1 MEISNL
7 IEIPIFEGARI
18 VAGKRGCHRTVH
30 TVTMMDAPD
39 IIDFV
44 KPHELLVTT
53 AFWFKENPENLVSLI
68 KDMAN
73 KGCAGLGIK
82 ARRYLQEI
90 PFSVIQIADELA
102 FPIIDIPLTH
112 SLGDIVNQT
121 LSYILTKR
129 PGGLL
134 NLLQMRREKNKLF
147 ARVLEGAYSSKQEIL
162 AQGKG
167 FGLVNAPYYLLVVGK
182 PDDVAPPANH
192 MKDAIFE
199 LIEGES
205 VNQMNKNIFFMKED
219 LFIFLCPI
227 FSLSKTIECQI
238 GDWLRKLQD
247 LIDDTFQISFSFG
260 IGNYVECVSN
270 VKTSFWQ
277 AKNELDMGYR
287 LGKRKFIQL
296 CSSQSVG
303 ELLSLIPTPN
313 LQEFYVKT
321 LKELA
326 QPLDQDKIGL
336 LDTLNL
342 YFKNNSNIAETAK
355 QLFVHRNTV
364 IYRLQKCEDI
374 LGENLKDAEVA
385 FKLRI
390 ALLIHTLI

>member
-1 MEISNL
+1 MEIL
-7 IEIPIFEGARI
+7 DLMQIPIFEGASI

-39 IIDFV
+39 IIHFV

-53 AFWFKENPENLVSLI
+53 AFWFKENPENLVTLI
-68 KDMAN
+68 EDMAR

-82 ARRYLQEI
+82 TERYLLEI
-90 PFSVIQIADELA
+90 PYSVIRMADELA
-102 FPIIDIPLTH
+102 LPIIDIPLTH

-121 LSYILTKR
+121 LSFILTQR
-129 PGGLL
+129 PSGML
-134 NLLQMRREKNKLF
+134 NLLQIRREKNKFF
-147 ARVLEGAYSSKQEIL
+147 ARVLEGTNISKQEIL

-167 FGLVNAPYYLLVVGK
+167 YGLVNAPYYLLVVGK
-182 PDDVAPPANH
+182 PDGIIPPVDH
-192 MKDAIFE
+192 RKDAIFE
-199 LIEGES
+199 LIEGEL
-205 VNQMNKNIFFMKED
+205 VNQMNKYIFFTKED

-227 FSLSKTIECQI
+227 FSLSNNIECQI
-238 GDWLRKLQD
+238 GNWLQKLQD

-260 IGNYVECVSN
+260 MGNYVERVLDI
-270 VKTSFWQ
+270 KTSFWQ

-296 CSSQSVG
+296 CRSQSVG
-303 ELLSLIPTPN
+303 ELLSLVPTAY

-336 LDTLNL
+336 LETLNL
-342 YFKNNSNIAETAK
+342 YFKNNGNIGETAK

-364 IYRLQKCEDI
+364 IYRLRKCEDI
-374 LGENLKDAEVA
+374 LGENLKDPEVA

-390 ALLIHTLI
+390 ALLIHTFI

>member
-1 MEISNL
+1 MEIL
-7 IEIPIFEGARI
+7 DLMQIPIFEGASI
-18 VAGKRGCHRTVH
+18 VAGKRGCNRTVR

-53 AFWFKENPENLVSLI
+53 AFCFKENPENLVPLI
-68 KDMAN
+68 KDMAR

-82 ARRYLQEI
+82 TKRYLLEI
-90 PFSVIQIADELA
+90 PNSVIRMADDLA

-121 LSYILTKR
+121 LSFILTKR
-129 PGGLL
+129 PDGLL
-134 NLLQMRREKNKLF
+134 NLLQMRREKNKFF
-147 ARVLEGAYSSKQEIL
+147 ARVLEGTYSSKQEIL

-167 FGLVNAPYYLLVVGK
+167 HGLVDAPYYLLVVSK
-182 PDDVAPPANH
+182 PDRVTPLFDYR
-192 MKDAIFE
+192 KDAIIE
-199 LIEGES
+199 LIEGEL
-205 VNQMNKNIFFMKED
+205 VNQMNKYIFFTKED

-227 FSLSKTIECQI
+227 FSLSNNIERQI

-247 LIDDTFQISFSFG
+247 SIEDTFQISFSFG
-260 IGNYVECVSN
+260 MGNYVERVLDVN
-270 VKTSFWQ
+270 NSFCQ

-296 CSSQSVG
+296 YRSQSVRK
-303 ELLSLIPTPN
+303 LLSLIPTPN
-313 LQEFYVKT
+313 LREFYEKT
-321 LKELA
+321 LRELA

-336 LDTLNL
+336 VDTLNL
-342 YFKNNSNIAETAK
+342 YFENNGNIAETAK

-374 LGENLKDAEVA
+374 LGENLKDPDVA

-390 ALLIHTLI
+390 ALLISSLI

>member
-1 MEISNL
+1 MEIL
-7 IEIPIFEGARI
+7 DLMHIPIFEGASI

-53 AFWFKENPENLVSLI
+53 AFWFKENPEDLVPLI
-68 KDMAN
+68 KDMAR

-82 ARRYLQEI
+82 TKRYLLEI
-90 PFSVIQIADELA
+90 PDSVIRMADELA

-121 LSYILTKR
+121 LPFILTKR
-129 PGGLL
+129 PG
-134 NLLQMRREKNKLF
+134 NLLHLLQFRREKNKFF
-147 ARVLEGAYSSKQEIL
+147 AHVLEGTYSTKQEIL
-162 AQGKG
+162 AQGMAY
-167 FGLVNAPYYLLVVGK
+167 GLVKSPYYLMVVGK
-182 PDDVAPPANH
+182 PDGDAPLDNH
-192 MKDAIFE
+192 RKEAIFE
-199 LIEGES
+199 LIEVEL
-205 VNQMNKNIFFMKED
+205 VNQMNKYIFFMKED
-219 LFIFLCPI
+219 LFLFLFPI
-227 FSLSKTIECQI
+227 FSLSNNIEGQI
-238 GDWLRKLQD
+238 ANWLQKLQD
-247 LIDDTFQISFSFG
+247 LIDDTFDIPFSFG
-260 IGNYVECVSN
+260 MGNYVEPVLD

-296 CSSQSVG
+296 SRSQSVG

-313 LQEFYVKT
+313 LQEFYLKT

-326 QPLDQDKIGL
+326 QPLDQDKISL

-342 YFKNNSNIAETAK
+342 YFKNNGNIGETAK

-364 IYRLQKCEDI
+364 IYRLQKCEEL
-374 LGENLKDAEVA
+374 LGENLKDPEVA
-385 FKLRI
+385 FKLNI